1 MTDKSFYEENEKKI
15 PMGRV
20 RTRFAPSP
28 TGYMHIGNLRTALY
42 TYFIARNMKGD
53 FILRIEDTD
62 RQRLV
67 SDAVDIIYETLEICG
82 LECDESPLIG
92 GPVGP
97 YVQSERKEIYGK
109 YAELLIEK
117 GFAYRCFCE
126 KIEPEEN
133 YDEHDEKSFERTEDP
148 CRNLS
153 REESERLVLE
163 GREHV
168 VRQRIEPVGS
178 TKVFD
183 EIFGEIEVP
192 NEELDEQVL
201 IKRDGLPTYNFA
213 NVVDDHLMGISH
225 VVRGTEYLSSA
236 PKYNLLY
243 KAFGWELPKYVHCPP
258 VMRDAQNKLSKRRGD
273 PSFQDLLEKG
283 FIPEAIVNYCAFLGW
298 SPGGEREI
306 YSLEELCE
314 IFKISGISKSPS
326 IFDIEKLK
334 WMNSEYL
341 RNMSLEKFLEYAEP
355 YIRQTVKN
363 PNVELLKIAAI
374 LQKRTEVLTEIP
386 GKLGFIDELP
396 DYDIEFYTNKKS
408 KTNPEVSLQM
418 LHECK
423 KLIADIEEWNEE
435 SIKENLISRASELGV
450 KNATLM
456 WPLRIAVS
464 GELVTPGG
472 AVEICDI
479 LGKEECLKR
488 IGHGI
493 DILSK
498 EA

>member
-1 MTDKSFYEENEKKI
+1 MIDKSFFEENEKKI
-15 PMGRV
+15 PVGRV

-67 SDAVDIIYETLEICG
+67 GDAVDIIYKTLELCG
-82 LECDESPLIG
+82 LDYDEGPSKG

-97 YVQSERKEIYGK
+97 YVQSERRDLYGK
-109 YAELLIEK
+109 YAELLVEK

-126 KIEPEEN
+126 KCEHEEHS
-133 YDEHDEKSFERTEDP
+133 DEGEIKNFKRAEDP

-153 REESERLVLE
+153 PEESSKLVAG
-163 GREHV
+163 GREYV
-168 VRQRIEPVGS
+168 IRQKIEPVGS
-178 TKVFD
+178 TKVYD

-213 NVVDDHLMGISH
+213 NVIDDHLMGITH
-225 VVRGTEYLSSA
+225 VVRGTEYISSS

-243 KAFGWELPKYVHCPP
+243 KAFGWELPKYIHCPP
-258 VMRDAQNKLSKRRGD
+258 VMRDAQNKLSKRHGD
-273 PSFQDLLEKG
+273 PSFQDLLERG

-306 YSLEELCE
+306 YSLVELCK
-314 IFKISGISKSPS
+314 IFKIGGISKSPS
-326 IFDIEKLK
+326 IFDIEKLR
-334 WMNSEYL
+334 WMNSEYI
-341 RNMSLEKFLEYAEP
+341 RNMSEEKFLEYAAP
-355 YIRQTVKN
+355 YIRQAVKDT
-363 PNVELLKIAAI
+363 EIEFIKISRI
-374 LQKRTEVLTEIP
+374 LQKRTEILAEIP
-386 GKLGFIDELP
+386 EKLNFIDELP
-396 DYDIEFYTNKKS
+396 DYDTEFYTNKKS
-408 KTNPEVSLQM
+408 KTNPEISLQM
-418 LHECK
+418 LIECR
-423 KLIADIEEWNEE
+423 KLISGITDWNYEN
-435 SIKENLISRASELGV
+435 IKESLMNLAAELGV

-456 WPLRIAVS
+456 WPLRIAIS

-479 LGKEECLKR
+479 LGREECLKR
-488 IGHGI
+488 IEYGI
-493 DILSK
+493 GILSK
-498 EA
+498 

>member
-1 MTDKSFYEENEKKI
+1 MNDKSFFQENEMKI
-15 PMGRV
+15 PKGRA

-42 TYFIARNMKGD
+42 TYFIARNLKGD

-67 SDAVDIIYETLEICG
+67 SDAVDIIYKTLEICG
-82 LECDESPLIG
+82 LECDESPIKG

-97 YVQSERKEIYGK
+97 YVQSERREIYNK

-126 KIEPEEN
+126 KAEHEEIDN
-133 YDEHDEKSFERTEDP
+133 EHDEKSFQRTEDP

-153 REESERLVLE
+153 REESERLVSE
-163 GREHV
+163 GREYV
-168 VRQRIEPVGS
+168 VRQKIEPVGT

-201 IKRDGLPTYNFA
+201 MKRDGLPTYNFA
-213 NVVDDHLMGISH
+213 NVVDDHLMGITH
-225 VVRGTEYLSSA
+225 VVRGTEYISSA

-243 KAFGWELPKYVHCPP
+243 KAFGWEVPKYVHCPP

-273 PSFQDLLEKG
+273 PSFQDLLERG
-283 FIPEAIVNYCAFLGW
+283 FIPEAVVNYCAFLGW

-341 RNMSLEKFLEYAEP
+341 RNMSVEKFLEYAEP
-355 YIRQTVKN
+355 YIRQAVKN
-363 PNVELLKIAAI
+363 PNIKLIKIAAI

-386 GKLGFIDELP
+386 GKLGFIDVLP

-408 KTNPEVSLQM
+408 KTNSEVSLQM
-418 LHECK
+418 LEECK
-423 KLIADIEEWNEE
+423 KFIENVGEWNEE
-435 SIKENLISRASELGV
+435 SIKAGLVNLAAELGV

-479 LGKEECLKR
+479 LGREECLKR
-488 IGHGI
+488 IEHGI
-493 DILSK
+493 NILSK
-498 EA
+498 

>member
-1 MTDKSFYEENEKKI
+1 
-15 PMGRV
+15 MGRV

-163 GREHV
+163 GKEYV

-283 FIPEAIVNYCAFLGW
+283 FIPEAVVNYCAFLGW

-306 YSLEELCE
+306 
-314 IFKISGISKSPS
+314 
-326 IFDIEKLK
+326 
-334 WMNSEYL
+334 
-341 RNMSLEKFLEYAEP
+341 
-355 YIRQTVKN
+355 
-363 PNVELLKIAAI
+363 
-374 LQKRTEVLTEIP
+374 
-386 GKLGFIDELP
+386 
-396 DYDIEFYTNKKS
+396 
-408 KTNPEVSLQM
+408 
-418 LHECK
+418 
-423 KLIADIEEWNEE
+423 
-435 SIKENLISRASELGV
+435 
-450 KNATLM
+450 
-456 WPLRIAVS
+456 
-464 GELVTPGG
+464 
-472 AVEICDI
+472 
-479 LGKEECLKR
+479 
-488 IGHGI
+488 
-493 DILSK
+493 
-498 EA
+498 

>member
-1 MTDKSFYEENEKKI
+1 MNDKSFFEENEMKI
-15 PMGRV
+15 PKGRA

-42 TYFIARNMKGD
+42 AYFIARNLKGD

-62 RQRLV
+62 RQRHV
-67 SDAVDIIYETLEICG
+67 SDAVDIIYKTLEICG
-82 LECDESPLIG
+82 LECDESPLKG

-97 YVQSERKEIYGK
+97 YVQSERREIYNK

-126 KIEPEEN
+126 KAEHEESE
-133 YDEHDEKSFERTEDP
+133 DEHEEKSFQRTEDP

-153 REESERLVLE
+153 REESERLVSE
-163 GREHV
+163 GREYV
-168 VRQRIEPVGS
+168 VRQKIEPVGT

-201 IKRDGLPTYNFA
+201 MKRDGLPTYNFA
-213 NVVDDHLMGISH
+213 NVIDDHLMGITH
-225 VVRGTEYLSSA
+225 VVRGTEYISSA

-243 KAFGWELPKYVHCPP
+243 KAFGWEVPKYVHCPP

-273 PSFQDLLEKG
+273 PSFQDLLERG
-283 FIPEAIVNYCAFLGW
+283 FIPEAVVNYCAFLGW

-341 RNMSLEKFLEYAEP
+341 RNMSVEKFLEYAEP
-355 YIRQTVKN
+355 YIRQAVKN
-363 PNVELLKIAAI
+363 PNIKLIKMAAI

-386 GKLGFIDELP
+386 EKLGFIDVLP

-408 KTNPEVSLQM
+408 KTNSEVSLQM
-418 LHECK
+418 LEECK
-423 KLIADIEEWNEE
+423 KFIENVGEWNEE
-435 SIKENLISRASELGV
+435 SIKDGLVNLAAELGV

-479 LGKEECLKR
+479 LGREECLIR
-488 IGHGI
+488 IEHGI
-493 DILSK
+493 NILSK
-498 EA
+498 